1 MRRNGMRRTTITA
14 LSIVGTLG
22 LLATPASADGTVTW
36 TAVHTTSTGD
46 QDNPSVATSRGGYTA
61 VVWEDD
67 RDATNPNDTVHTE
80 VYARLYRDGT
90 SLWEK
95 KVSPGGTGNWSY
107 LQPDVAVRPDGG
119 VVVVWADDND
129 GNGFY
134 QIRVQTYS
142 AAGADTGSATA
153 NAASAGQQVNP
164 EVAVNPDGPGFAVAF
179 EDQQDGA
186 QPTIRLSGY
195 NSITSKA
202 YEKQVHAAGGT
213 NRHPDVA
220 MGAAGN
226 AIVVWDEDI
235 DANGFYN
242 VGLASFTPTG
252 AVKLAKRVANQATD
266 GQQEN
271 ATVAANF
278 NGDFVVGWE
287 TDHLGGDQIGVRS
300 FTATGSAP
308 AEAFLPGND
317 PQVGID
323 DQRNAV
329 AYWTETQDVYVQGL
343 NPDGTG
349 NGRQPLLRANTVTA
363 GRQIQPALAVDPFGR
378 ITMTYSDDPD
388 SDDFDDVVIGTGMTN
403 STW

>member
-1 MRRNGMRRTTITA
+1 MRRNGMRRTIITA
-14 LSIVGTLG
+14 LSIVGTLV
-22 LLATPASADGTVTW
+22 LSTTPASADGTLTW
-36 TAVHTTSTGD
+36 APANTTATGD
-46 QDNPSVATSRGGYTA
+46 QDNPSVAAARGGYTA

-67 RDATNPNDTVHTE
+67 RDTTNPNDTAHTD
-80 VYARLYRDGT
+80 VYARLYRDGV

-95 KVSPGGTGNWSY
+95 KVSPGGTGNWSHV
-107 LQPDVAVRPDGG
+107 QPDVAVRQDGS

-129 GNGFY
+129 GNGYY
-134 QIRVQTYS
+134 QIRVQTYN
-142 AAGADTGSATA
+142 AAGTVTGSATA
-153 NAASAGQQVNP
+153 NAASAGQQINP
-164 EVAVNPDGPGFAVAF
+164 EVAVNPEGPGFAVTF

-195 NSITSKA
+195 ASITSKT

-242 VGLASFTPTG
+242 VGLASFSPTG
-252 AVKLAKRVANQATD
+252 AVKLAKRVANQVTD
-266 GQQEN
+266 GQQQN
-271 ATVAANF
+271 ATVAADF

-287 TDHLGGDQIGVRS
+287 TDHLGGDQLGVRS
-300 FTATGSAP
+300 FTATGTATT
-308 AEAFLPGND
+308 EVYLPGND
-317 PQVGID
+317 PQVGVD

-329 AYWTETQDVYVQGL
+329 VHWTEAQDVYVQGL
-343 NPDGTG
+343 NPDGTA
-349 NGRQPLLRANTVTA
+349 NGRQPRTQASATTA
-363 GRQIQPALAVDPFGR
+363 GRQTQPALAVDPYGQ
-378 ITMTYSDDPD
+378 ITLTYSDDPD
-388 SDDFDDVVIGTGMTN
+388 ADDFDDVTIGTGLTN

>member
-1 MRRNGMRRTTITA
+1 MRRTIITA
-14 LSIVGTLG
+14 LSVVGM
-22 LLATPASADGTVTW
+22 LAVYAPVATADGTLTW
-36 TAVHTTSTGD
+36 AAAHTTSTGD
-46 QDNPSVATSRGGYTA
+46 QDNPSVASSRGGYTA

-67 RDATNPNDTVHTE
+67 RDTTAPNDIAHTE

-95 KVSPGGTGNWSY
+95 KVSPGGTGSWSHV
-107 LQPDVAVRPDGG
+107 QPDVAVRPDGG
-119 VVVVWADDND
+119 VVVVWADDTD

-153 NAASAGQQVNP
+153 NAASAGQQINP
-164 EVAVNPDGPGFAVAF
+164 EVAVNPDNAGFAVVF

-195 NSITSKA
+195 NSITAKA
-202 YEKQVHAAGGT
+202 YEKQVHANGGT

-252 AVKLAKRVANQATD
+252 AVKIAKRVANQATD
-266 GQQEN
+266 GQQDN

-287 TDHLGGDQIGVRS
+287 TDHLGAVQVAVRS

-308 AEAFLPGND
+308 AEAFLPGAD
-317 PQVGID
+317 PQVGVD

-329 AYWTETQDVYVQGL
+329 AYWTESQDVYVQGL
-343 NPDGTG
+343 NPDGTN
-349 NGRQPLLRANTVTA
+349 NGRQARLRANTVAT
-363 GRQIQPALAVDPFGR
+363 GRQTQPALAVDPFGR
-378 ITMTYSDDPD
+378 ITLTYSDDPD
-388 SDDFDDVVIGTGMTN
+388 GDDVDDVAIGTGLTN

>member
-1 MRRNGMRRTTITA
+1 MRRTIITA
-14 LSIVGTLG
+14 LSLVGTLC
-22 LLATPASADGTVTW
+22 LVTPASADGTLTW
-36 TAVHTTSTGD
+36 ASAHTTATGD
-46 QDNPSVATSRGGYTA
+46 QDNASVASSRGGYTA

-67 RDATNPNDTVHTE
+67 RDATNPNDVVHTE
-80 VYARLYRDGT
+80 VYVRLYRDGAP
-90 SLWEK
+90 LFEK
-95 KVSPGGTGNWSY
+95 KVSPGGTGNWTHV
-107 LQPDVAVRPDGG
+107 QPDVAVRPDGG

-153 NAASAGQQVNP
+153 NATAAGQQINP
-164 EVAVNPDGPGFAVAF
+164 EVAVNPDGTGFAVVF
-179 EDQQDGA
+179 EDQQTGA
-186 QPTIRLSGY
+186 APTVRLSGY
-195 NSITSKA
+195 ASITAKS
-202 YEKQVHAAGGT
+202 YEVAVYATGT

-226 AIVVWDEDI
+226 AIVVWDEDG

-252 AVKLAKRVANQATD
+252 TAKLARRVANQAGG
-266 GQQEN
+266 GQQQN

-287 TDHLGGDQIGVRS
+287 TDHLGADQIGVRS
-300 FTATGSAP
+300 FTATGTAP
-308 AEAFLPGND
+308 AEVFLPGND
-317 PQVGID
+317 PQVGLD
-323 DQRNAV
+323 DQRYVV
-329 AYWTETQDVYVQGL
+329 ANWTENQDVHAQGL

-349 NGRQPLLRANTVTA
+349 NGRQPRLRANTVTT
-363 GRQIQPALAVDPFGR
+363 GRQTQPALAVDPYGR

-388 SDDFDDVVIGTGMTN
+388 GDDFDDVAVGTGLTN

>member
-1 MRRNGMRRTTITA
+1 MRRTIITA
-14 LSIVGTLG
+14 LAVAG
-22 LLATPASADGTVTW
+22 LLATLAPAAAADGTVTW
-36 TAVHTTSTGD
+36 APAHTTSTGD

-67 RDATNPNDTVHTE
+67 RDTTNPGDAVHTE

-95 KVSPGGTGNWSY
+95 KVSPGGTGNWSHV
-107 LQPDVAVRPDGG
+107 QPDVAVRPDGG
-119 VVVVWADDND
+119 VVVVWADDTD
-129 GNGFY
+129 GNGYY

-153 NAASAGQQVNP
+153 NATADGQQINP
-164 EVAVNPDGPGFAVAF
+164 EVAVNPDTTGFAVVF
-179 EDQQDGA
+179 EDQQTGA
-186 QPTIRLSGY
+186 APTVRLSGY
-195 NSITSKA
+195 ASITAKS
-202 YEKQVHAAGGT
+202 YEVRVHAAGGT

-220 MGAAGN
+220 TGAAGN

-242 VGLASFTPTG
+242 IGLASFTTTG

-266 GQQEN
+266 GQQVN

-287 TDHLGGDQIGVRS
+287 TDHLGSVQVAVRS
-300 FTATGSAP
+300 FTATGAAP
-308 AEAFLPGND
+308 AEAFLPGTD
-317 PQVGID
+317 PQVGVD
-323 DQRNAV
+323 DQRGVAV
-329 AYWTETQDVYVQGL
+329 YWTESQDVFVQGL
-343 NPDGTG
+343 NPDGTT
-349 NGRQPLLRANTVTA
+349 NGRQPRLRANTVTA
-363 GRQIQPALAVDPFGR
+363 GRQTQPAVAVDPFGR
-378 ITMTYSDDPD
+378 ITMAYSDDPD
-388 SDDFDDVVIGTGMTN
+388 GDDFDDVAIGSGLVN

>member
-1 MRRNGMRRTTITA
+1 MRRTITTA
-14 LSIVGTLG
+14 LSVAGM
-22 LLATPASADGTVTW
+22 LLALAPAASADGTLTW
-36 TAVHTTSTGD
+36 APAHTTSTGD
-46 QDNPSVATSRGGYTA
+46 QDNPSVASSRGDYTA

-67 RDATNPNDTVHTE
+67 RDTTSPNDIAHTE

-95 KVSPGGTGNWSY
+95 KVSPGGTGNWSHV
-107 LQPDVAVRPDGG
+107 QPDVAVRPDGG
-119 VVVVWADDND
+119 VVVVWADDTD

-153 NAASAGQQVNP
+153 NAASAGQQINP
-164 EVAVNPDGPGFAVAF
+164 EVAVNPEGPGFAVVF

-202 YEKQVHAAGGT
+202 YEKQVHANGGT

-252 AVKLAKRVANQATD
+252 AVKLAKRVANQATG
-266 GQQEN
+266 GQQQN

-287 TDHLGGDQIGVRS
+287 TDHLGPVQVAVRS

-308 AEAFLPGND
+308 AEVFLPGAD

-323 DQRNAV
+323 DQRDVV
-329 AYWTETQDVYVQGL
+329 AYWTESQDVYVQGL
-343 NPDGTG
+343 NPDGTS
-349 NGRQPLLRANTVTA
+349 NGRQPLLRANAVAT
-363 GRQIQPALAVDPFGR
+363 GRQTQPAMAVDPFGR
-378 ITMTYSDDPD
+378 ITLTYSDDPD
-388 SDDFDDVVIGTGMTN
+388 GDDFDDVQLGAGLTN